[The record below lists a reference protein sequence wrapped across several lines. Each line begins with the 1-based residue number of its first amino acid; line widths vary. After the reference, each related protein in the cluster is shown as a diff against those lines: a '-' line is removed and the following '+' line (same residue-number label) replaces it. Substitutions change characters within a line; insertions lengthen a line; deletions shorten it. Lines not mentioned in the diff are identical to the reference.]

1 MNNEELISK
10 IIDCAVTVRRA
21 LAPGF
26 LEKVYENA
34 LLIEL
39 KHNGINATSQQPLS
53 VKYRDIIVGEYVA
66 DLIVEGAI
74 VVEIKAVRTLNVAH
88 EAQLVNYLTI
98 TGIDSGL
105 LINFGNEN
113 KIEIKRKY
121 RLYKS

>member
-39 KHNGINATSQQPLS
+39 KHNGINVTSQQPLS
-53 VKYRDIIVGEYVA
+53 VKYRDVIVGEYVA
-66 DLIVEGAI
+66 DLIVEEAV
-74 VVEIKAVRTLNVAH
+74 VVEIKAVRTLNIAH

>member
-34 LLIEL
+34 LFIEL
-39 KHNGINATSQQPLS
+39 KHNGINVTSQQPLS
-53 VKYRDIIVGEYVA
+53 VKYRDVIVGEYVA
-66 DLIVEGAI
+66 DLIVEEAV

>member
-66 DLIVEGAI
+66 DLIVEGTI